1 MAKLVLIILYTDTIK
16 EMLKVIPKI
25 KFKEYTIT
33 LISKKKKM
41 SNSSIKKL
49 KDLIKLLK
57 MPKERLNNKEKEAFN
72 NLKLNPSKLLK
83 NFPVTMPNLKN

>member
-1 MAKLVLIILYTDTIK
+1 MITSFTDTIK

-25 KFKEYTIT
+25 KFKESTIT
-33 LISKKKKM
+33 PISKKKKM

-57 MPKERLNNKEKEAFN
+57 MPKEKLSKKEKEASN
-72 NLKLNPSKLLK
+72 NLKLNPNKLPN
-83 NFPVTMPNLKN
+83 NFLVTMLNLKN